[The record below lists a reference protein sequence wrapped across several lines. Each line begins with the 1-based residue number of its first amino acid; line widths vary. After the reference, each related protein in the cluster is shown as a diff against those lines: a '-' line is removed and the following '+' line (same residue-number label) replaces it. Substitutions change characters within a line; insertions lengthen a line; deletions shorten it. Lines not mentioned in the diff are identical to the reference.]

1 MKDNKMQIT
10 KNESLSKVDEMFC
23 ELKNNKKLALMPFI
37 MAGDPNIEITSEI
50 LLKLQ
55 ENGADLIE
63 LGIPYSDPLADGP
76 VIQVAASR
84 ALKSGTSLRK
94 VIKLLESLKGKLKI
108 PIILFSYL
116 NPLLCFGFEKF
127 CEMASNAGVSG
138 LIVPD
143 LPLEEAYKFSKI
155 VSNHSMDLIL
165 LVAPTT
171 PFERMKQISNHTK
184 GFTYLVSVT
193 GVTGERSKMENRV
206 ENLISK
212 LKDVNSNPIAVGF
225 GISTSEHVNKVREW
239 GADGVIIGS
248 AFVKRISSSSE
259 KDVVD
264 NVGEFCKE
272 MRLAA
277 DKNKYKGNLLIKRI
291 IYRKLI
297 ENVKTNLFL
306 LSLRFFC
313 R

>member
-1 MKDNKMQIT
+1 MQIT
-10 KNESLSKVDEMFC
+10 KNESLSKVDEKFY
-23 ELKNNKKLALMPFI
+23 ELKNKQKLALMPFI

-76 VIQVAASR
+76 VIQVAATR
-84 ALKSGTSLRK
+84 ALKSGTTQRK
-94 VIKLLESLKGKLKI
+94 VITLLDSLKGKLNI

-116 NPLLCFGFEKF
+116 NPLLCFGFEQF
-127 CEMASNAGVSG
+127 CKMASNAGVSG
-138 LIVPD
+138 LIIPD
-143 LPLEEAYKFSKI
+143 LPLEEAIKFSRI

-171 PFERMKQISNHTK
+171 PFARMKEITNHTK

-193 GVTGERSKMENRV
+193 GVTGERNKMENRV
-206 ENLISK
+206 ENLITK
-212 LKDVNSNPIAVGF
+212 LKEANSNPIAVGF
-225 GISTSEHVNKVREW
+225 GISTPEHVYKVKEW

-248 AFVKRISSSSE
+248 AFVKRISISSE
-259 KDVVD
+259 KDVV
-264 NVGEFCKE
+264 NYVGEFCKE

-277 DKNKYKGNLLIKRI
+277 DKKK
-291 IYRKLI
+291 
-297 ENVKTNLFL
+297 
-306 LSLRFFC
+306 
-313 R
+313 

>member
-1 MKDNKMQIT
+1 MKVNKMKMT
-10 KNESLSKVDEMFC
+10 KNEFQSKIDEKFHD
-23 ELKNNKKLALMPFI
+23 LKSIKKLALMPFI
-37 MAGDPNIEITSEI
+37 MAGDPNIKITSEI

-76 VIQVAASR
+76 TIPLSASR
-84 ALKSGTSLRK
+84 ALSSGTTPIK
-94 VIKLLESLKGKLKI
+94 VIKLLESLKGKLNI
-108 PIILFSYL
+108 PIVLFTYL

-127 CEMASNAGVSG
+127 CEIASNARVSG
-138 LIVPD
+138 LIIPD

-155 VSNHSMDLIL
+155 VSKYSMDLIL

-171 PFERMKQISNHTK
+171 PSERMKKISNHSK

-193 GVTGERSKMENRV
+193 GVTGERNKMENRV

-212 LKDVNSNPIAVGF
+212 LKGTNTNPIAVGF
-225 GISTSEHVNKVREW
+225 GISTPEHVNKVREW

-248 AFVKRISSSSE
+248 AFVKRISNSSE
-259 KDVVD
+259 KDVV
-264 NVGEFCKE
+264 NHVGNFCKE

-277 DKNKYKGNLLIKRI
+277 DQEK
-291 IYRKLI
+291 
-297 ENVKTNLFL
+297 
-306 LSLRFFC
+306 
-313 R
+313 

>member
-1 MKDNKMQIT
+1 MKDNKMQII
-10 KNESLSKVDEMFC
+10 KNESFSKVDEKFC

-94 VIKLLESLKGKLKI
+94 VIKLLESLKGKLNI

-193 GVTGERSKMENRV
+193 GVTGERNEMENRV
-206 ENLISK
+206 ENLIAK
-212 LKDVNSNPIAVGF
+212 LKDLNSNPIAVGF
-225 GISTSEHVNKVREW
+225 GISTPEHVNKVREW

-248 AFVKRISSSSE
+248 AFVKRISTSSE
-259 KDVVD
+259 HDVV
-264 NVGEFCKE
+264 C
-272 MRLAA
+272 
-277 DKNKYKGNLLIKRI
+277 LLYTSPSPRD
-291 IYRKLI
+291 R
-297 ENVKTNLFL
+297 TR
-306 LSLRFFC
+306 SRMPSSA
-313 R
+313 

>member
-10 KNESLSKVDEMFC
+10 KNQSLSKVNKKFW

-37 MAGDPNIEITSEI
+37 MAGDPNIEKTSEI

-84 ALKSGTSLRK
+84 ALNSGTSPRK
-94 VIKLLESLKGKLKI
+94 VIKLLESLKGKLNI

-171 PFERMKQISNHTK
+171 PFERMKQISNHTR

-206 ENLISK
+206 ENLIAK

-225 GISTSEHVNKVREW
+225 GISTPDHVNKVREW

-248 AFVKRISSSSE
+248 AFVKRISSSRE
-259 KDVVD
+259 KDIVD
-264 NVGEFCKE
+264 HVGEFCRE
-272 MRLAA
+272 MRSAA
-277 DKNKYKGNLLIKRI
+277 DQKK
-291 IYRKLI
+291 
-297 ENVKTNLFL
+297 
-306 LSLRFFC
+306 
-313 R
+313 

>member
-10 KNESLSKVDEMFC
+10 KNESLSNIDEMFC
-23 ELKNNKKLALMPFI
+23 ELKNKKKFALMPFI

-76 VIQVAASR
+76 VIQLAASR
-84 ALKSGTSLRK
+84 ALNSGTSLRK
-94 VIKLLESLKGKLKI
+94 VIKLLESLKGKLNI

-116 NPLLCFGFEKF
+116 NPLLCFGFVEF
-127 CEMASNAGVSG
+127 CDMASNAGVSG

-155 VSNHSMDLIL
+155 VSIHSMDLIL

-171 PFERMKQISNHTK
+171 PFERMKKISKHTK

-193 GVTGERSKMENRV
+193 GVTGERNKMENRV
-206 ENLISK
+206 ENLIAK
-212 LKDVNSNPIAVGF
+212 LKDVNTNPIAVGF
-225 GISTSEHVNKVREW
+225 GISTSDHVNKVREW

-248 AFVKRISSSSE
+248 AFVKRISNSIE

-264 NVGEFCKE
+264 HVGEFCKD

-277 DKNKYKGNLLIKRI
+277 DQKK
-291 IYRKLI
+291 
-297 ENVKTNLFL
+297 
-306 LSLRFFC
+306 
-313 R
+313 

>member
-1 MKDNKMQIT
+1 MKNNKMQIT
-10 KNESLSKVDEMFC
+10 KNESLSKVDEKFY

-50 LLKLQ
+50 LLNLQ

-76 VIQVAASR
+76 IIQLSASR
-84 ALKSGTSLRK
+84 ALKSGTTPRK
-94 VIKLLESLKGKLKI
+94 VITLLESLKGKLNI
-108 PIILFSYL
+108 PIILFTYL
-116 NPLLCFGFEKF
+116 NPLLCFGFEQF

-138 LIVPD
+138 LIIPD
-143 LPLEEAYKFSKI
+143 LPLEEAYEFSKI
-155 VSNHSMDLIL
+155 VSTYSMDLIL

-171 PFERMKQISNHTK
+171 PFERMKKISKHTK

-193 GVTGERSKMENRV
+193 GVTGERNEMENRV
-206 ENLISK
+206 ENLIAK
-212 LKDVNSNPIAVGF
+212 LKEITTNPIAVGF
-225 GISTSEHVNKVREW
+225 GISSPEHVNKVRNW

-259 KDVVD
+259 KDVV
-264 NVGEFCKE
+264 NHVGNFCKD

-277 DKNKYKGNLLIKRI
+277 DQKK
-291 IYRKLI
+291 
-297 ENVKTNLFL
+297 
-306 LSLRFFC
+306 
-313 R
+313 

>member
-1 MKDNKMQIT
+1 MKENKMQMT
-10 KNESLSKVDEMFC
+10 KNEALSRVDEKFY
-23 ELKNNKKLALMPFI
+23 ELKNNKKIALMPFI
-37 MAGDPNIEITSEI
+37 MAGDPNIEKTSEI

-76 VIQVAASR
+76 IIQLSASR
-84 ALKSGTSLRK
+84 ALKSGTTPKK
-94 VIKLLESLKGKLKI
+94 VINLLESLKGKLNI

-116 NPLLCFGFEKF
+116 NPLLCFGFEEF
-127 CEMASNAGVSG
+127 CEMATNAGVSG

-193 GVTGERSKMENRV
+193 GVTGERNKMENRV
-206 ENLISK
+206 ENLIAK
-212 LKDVNSNPIAVGF
+212 LKDVNNNPIAVGF
-225 GISTSEHVNKVREW
+225 GISTPEHVNKVREW

-264 NVGEFCKE
+264 HVGEFCKE

-277 DKNKYKGNLLIKRI
+277 DQKK
-291 IYRKLI
+291 
-297 ENVKTNLFL
+297 
-306 LSLRFFC
+306 
-313 R
+313 

>member
-1 MKDNKMQIT
+1 MKENKMQMT
-10 KNESLSKVDEMFC
+10 KNVALSKVDQKFY
-23 ELKNNKKLALMPFI
+23 ELKNNKKIALMPFI
-37 MAGDPNIEITSEI
+37 MAGDPNIEKTSEI

-76 VIQVAASR
+76 IIQLSASR
-84 ALKSGTSLRK
+84 ALKSGTTPKK
-94 VIKLLESLKGKLKI
+94 VIKLLDSLKGKLNI
-108 PIILFSYL
+108 PIILFTYL
-116 NPLLCFGFEKF
+116 NPLLCFGFEHF
-127 CEMASNAGVSG
+127 CELASNAGVSG
-138 LIVPD
+138 LIIPD

-155 VSNHSMDLIL
+155 VSNHSMDLVL

-171 PFERMKQISNHTK
+171 PFERMKKISNHTK

-193 GVTGERSKMENRV
+193 GVTGERNKMESRV

-212 LKDVNSNPIAVGF
+212 LKEINNNPIAVGF
-225 GISTSEHVNKVREW
+225 GISTPEHVNKVREW

-259 KDVVD
+259 KDVVN
-264 NVGEFCKE
+264 NVGKFCND

-277 DKNKYKGNLLIKRI
+277 DQKNKLK
-291 IYRKLI
+291 
-297 ENVKTNLFL
+297 E
-306 LSLRFFC
+306 LSLIHISEPTR
-313 R
+313 RM

>member
-1 MKDNKMQIT
+1 MKENKMQIT
-10 KNESLSKVDEMFC
+10 KNESLSKVDEKFC

-50 LLKLQ
+50 LLRLQ
-55 ENGADLIE
+55 ENGADFIE

-76 VIQVAASR
+76 VIQVSASR
-84 ALKSGTSLRK
+84 ALKSGTSPRK
-94 VIKLLESLKGKLKI
+94 VIKLLESLKGKLNI

-193 GVTGERSKMENRV
+193 GVTGERNKMENRV
-206 ENLISK
+206 ENLIAK

-225 GISTSEHVNKVREW
+225 GISTPEHVNKVREW

-259 KDVVD
+259 KDVVYH
-264 NVGEFCKE
+264 VGEFCKE

-277 DKNKYKGNLLIKRI
+277 DKKINTKI
-291 IYRKLI
+291 ID
-297 ENVKTNLFL
+297 
-306 LSLRFFC
+306 
-313 R
+313 

>member
-10 KNESLSKVDEMFC
+10 NNKSLSKVDEMFC
-23 ELKNNKKLALMPFI
+23 ELKNKKKFALMPFI

-94 VIKLLESLKGKLKI
+94 VITLLESLKSKLNI

-116 NPLLCFGFEKF
+116 NPLLSFGFEEF

-171 PFERMKQISNHTK
+171 PFERMKKISNNTK

-193 GVTGERSKMENRV
+193 GVTGERNKMENRV
-206 ENLISK
+206 ENLIAK

-225 GISTSEHVNKVREW
+225 GISTPEHVNKVREW

-264 NVGEFCKE
+264 HVGEFCKE

-277 DKNKYKGNLLIKRI
+277 DQKK
-291 IYRKLI
+291 
-297 ENVKTNLFL
+297 
-306 LSLRFFC
+306 
-313 R
+313 